1 MSNRLIQH
9 IRLQAN
15 LALADEYRLF
25 LVKLPSPLQVFIP
38 ALFHRTCSELFFTF
52 KVFCYL
58 STCELRFFS
67 CPNNFISLCK

>member
-25 LVKLPSPLQVFIP
+25 LAKLSLQVFIP
-38 ALFHRTCSELFFTF
+38 AVFDRTCSEHFSTF

-58 STCELRFFS
+58 SICEVRFFS
-67 CPNNFISLCK
+67 CPNNCINLCK